1 MDSEP
6 GSIILELLLIF
17 ILVLINAFFAA
28 SEMAIVSANKSKLY
42 ILAEQGNKKAKL
54 LLNLLREPSKFLST
68 IQVGITLAGFLA
80 SAYAATN
87 ISWRFKVIIDTY
99 HVPFGREI
107 SIIGVTL
114 LLSFITL
121 VFGELFP
128 KRIAVQNAELIA
140 MLSIKPIMLIS
151 KIFFP
156 FLKLIYFITNGLL
169 KLFGLDIE
177 RLEEKMSEEEIRSM
191 IEVGEENGV
200 INKIEKSMIDGIFKF
215 DDTIAKEI
223 MIPRINVFAIDIAT
237 PIEELIDKVLEE
249 QYSRIPV
256 YENDIDNIIGV
267 LYMKDIFISMRK
279 NTLTSSSIR
288 KLLRPAYFVPETKN
302 IDTLFTE
309 VQITK
314 NHMIL
319 LIDEYGGFS
328 GMVTIEDMI
337 EEVMGNIFDEYDDY
351 ENNIKKIDADTY
363 MINGLSPI
371 DEFNDYFNLDLRSEN
386 YDTIGGFVLDLLGS
400 IPDNESTQTIEY
412 ENIVFKIEKV
422 NEKRIER
429 IKVCF
434 TESI

>member
-6 GSIILELLLIF
+6 GSIMLELLLIF
-17 ILVLINAFFAA
+17 ILILINAFFAA
-28 SEMAIVSANKSKLY
+28 SEMAIVSANKSKLN
-42 ILAEQGNKKAKL
+42 ILAEQGNEKAKL
-54 LLNLLREPSKFLST
+54 LLNLLREPSRFLAT

-80 SAYAATN
+80 SAYAATS
-87 ISWRFKVIIDTY
+87 ISGRFTVVIEKY
-99 HVPFGREI
+99 NVPFGREI
-107 SIIGVTL
+107 AIIGVTI

-121 VFGELFP
+121 VLGESFP
-128 KRIAVQNAELIA
+128 KRVAVQNAEPIA
-140 MLSIKPIMLIS
+140 MFSIKPIMFIS

-156 FLKLIYFITNGLL
+156 FLKLINCSTNGLL
-169 KLFGLDIE
+169 ILFGLNSKK
-177 RLEEKMSEEEIRSM
+177 LEEKMSEEEIRSM
-191 IEVGEENGV
+191 IEVGEESGV
-200 INKIEKSMIDGIFKF
+200 INKIEKNMLDGIFKF

-223 MIPRINVFAIDIAT
+223 MIPRINVFAIDITT

-267 LYMKDIFISMRK
+267 LYMKDIFMSMRK
-279 NTLTSSSIR
+279 NTLNSSSIR
-288 KLLRPAYFVPETKN
+288 KLLRPAYFVPEIKN
-302 IDTLFTE
+302 IDTLFHE

-328 GMVTIEDMI
+328 GIITIEDMI

-351 ENNIKKIDADTY
+351 ENNIKKVDAETY
-363 MINGLSPI
+363 LINGLAPI
-371 DEFNDYFNLDLRSEN
+371 DEFNDYFNLDLQSEN
-386 YDTIGGFVLDLLGS
+386 YDTIGGFVLDLLGEV
-400 IPDNESTQTIEY
+400 PDDESTQTIEY

-434 TESI
+434 TETL